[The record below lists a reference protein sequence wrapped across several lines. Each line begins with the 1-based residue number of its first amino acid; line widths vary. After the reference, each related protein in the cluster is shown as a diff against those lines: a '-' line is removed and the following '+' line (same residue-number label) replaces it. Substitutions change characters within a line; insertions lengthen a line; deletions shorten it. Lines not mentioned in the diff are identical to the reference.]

1 MGGHVDNR
9 VNIGLSR
16 SGCQN
21 KDETKVIR
29 WTHERHT
36 RKIPK
41 DNHEA
46 PLFVEH
52 IPCLGDTLFA
62 FAASKAKSALND
74 ISPKSQLTMRS
85 DKAKLLGT

>member
-1 MGGHVDNR
+1 MGGHVDDR

-21 KDETKVIR
+21 TDETTMIR
-29 WTHERHT
+29 WTHKWDP

-41 DNHEA
+41 NNHEA
-46 PLFVEH
+46 PLFVKH
-52 IPCLGDTLFA
+52 IPCLRDTLFA
-62 FAASKAKSALND
+62 FAASKAKSELDD